1 MRLVAFILGVVGT
14 LALVVAIVQSML
26 ITRNSRNWIS
36 RAVSAAITGLAV
48 APLRL
53 FRTYVARDRWL
64 SGLAPATLLIL
75 LTVYGIGFIFTLGL
89 AVWGSTDLGV
99 WESLYQSG
107 STFTTLG
114 IVEPTNA
121 TSAVVSF
128 VGAFLGLVVVAI
140 FIGYLLALYGMYS
153 SRESVMARLST
164 YAGEP
169 AWGPEFLSR
178 AAVIGRPA
186 SDAPRIELVLN
197 WVSELRLNQEMN
209 PILASFRSTSSNR
222 HWVITTLA
230 TMDAVALRL
239 ALELSD
245 DVPADIQ
252 FLTQGTLTLA
262 ELNRRPVAA
271 WTVGRRMLEAVRGNV
286 TRDVPTLSDEE
297 WREGWD
303 EMVNAGITSRVS
315 QSKVRNR
322 VEAMRGLYAPDAYRL
337 AQKHHAIRA
346 PWSGERRL
354 PAPVEWPMRAGNEDL
369 GTPRSR

>member
-1 MRLVAFILGVVGT
+1 MRLAAFILGVVGT
-14 LALVVAIVQSML
+14 FALVAAIVQSML

-36 RAVSAAITGLAV
+36 RAVSTCITGLAV

-75 LTVYGIGFIFTLGL
+75 LTVYGIGFILTLGL

-128 VGAFLGLVVVAI
+128 IGAFLGLVVVAI

-169 AWGPEFLSR
+169 AWGPEFLAR

-186 SDAPRIELVLN
+186 SQAPNIELILN
-197 WVSELRLNQEMN
+197 WISELRLNQEMN

-222 HWVITTLA
+222 HWVITALA

-239 ALELSD
+239 ALDLSD

-262 ELNRRPVAA
+262 GLNRRSVAT
-271 WTVGRRMLEAVRGNV
+271 WTVERHILDAVRGKA
-286 TRDVPTLSDEE
+286 TADAPTLSDEE
-297 WREGWD
+297 WQLGWE
-303 EMVNAGITSRVS
+303 EMANAGITTRIT
-315 QSKVRNR
+315 QAKARNR
-322 VEAMRGLYAPDAYRL
+322 LEAMRGHYAPDAITL
-337 AQKHHAIRA
+337 AQRYHAIRA
-346 PWSGERRL
+346 PWSGDRRL
-354 PAPVEWPMRAGNEDL
+354 PATVEWPMRAGDDTL
-369 GTPRSR
+369 G